1 MRTSTVVLSLAA
13 VLAAVPAA
21 AQPESLAAL
30 YALGGAVSDTNG
42 DGVADRLNARVVLP
56 GSPSAAEVAIAADLA
71 ARLGFETL
79 ALDLPFP
86 TDAEMEIA
94 VGDEALSRLGLSG
107 MGDISAGRGAVELH
121 TAGDS
126 VVVAVRGGD
135 DAGLAAAAAWL
146 ASRAPHVFRTDANRS
161 RRSRRR

>member
-1 MRTSTVVLSLAA
+1 MRSSAVVLSLA
-13 VLAAVPAA
+13 VLLGAAAPAA

-79 ALDLPFP
+79 ALDLPMP

-94 VGDEALSRLGLSG
+94 VGDEALSRLG
-107 MGDISAGRGAVELH
+107 D
-121 TAGDS
+121 
-126 VVVAVRGGD
+126 VRDG
-135 DAGLAAAAAWL
+135 
-146 ASRAPHVFRTDANRS
+146 
-161 RRSRRR
+161 RSRRRTRRRGAPHGGRFRDRRGSRR